1 MKKLR
6 TIYRY
11 GLNKNVKISNLKQ
24 GKLFSPLPR
33 FGNRPENLE
42 KRRVYEPTKFNTTE
56 TLLDHIATF
65 PQKDG
70 SDNFRK
76 ISERMK
82 VNGTEKASVD
92 STT

>member
-6 TIYRY
+6 TIYRS
-11 GLNKNVKISNLKQ
+11 GLNKKVRISNLKQ
-24 GKLFSPLPR
+24 SKLFSPLLR
-33 FGNRPENLE
+33 CGNRPENLE
-42 KRRVYEPTKFNTTE
+42 KIRANEPTKFDTTE

-65 PQKDG
+65 PQKNG
-70 SDNFRK
+70 SDNFRR
-76 ISERMK
+76 ISERME